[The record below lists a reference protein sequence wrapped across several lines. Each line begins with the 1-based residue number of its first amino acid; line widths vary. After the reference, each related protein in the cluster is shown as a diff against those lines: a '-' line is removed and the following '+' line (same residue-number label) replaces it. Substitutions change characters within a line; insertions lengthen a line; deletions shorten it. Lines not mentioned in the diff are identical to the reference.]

1 MSIMTKHLSTVVS
14 LLTIIGSV
22 YLAMT
27 QLVFAG
33 DMESHEKIYS
43 EKMLKMAKYMDR
55 QNKRTDKL
63 QSIVIQD
70 MIDRAIS
77 NESRTPAQTERLK
90 QLIEL
95 RG

>member
-1 MSIMTKHLSTVVS
+1 MTKHLSTVVS